1 MDRDLIDSFESKFK
15 SAFRNLKFAILVCAL
30 LFALCEPTHAQQ
42 PAKVP
47 RIAYL
52 STAGSSRNPGPQ
64 VEVFRQGLRDL
75 GYIEGKDIL
84 IEYRYLERNLERLPT
99 VLAELVQL
107 KVDVLY
113 VASLTGIRAA
123 KQATKTIPIVMI
135 TTADPVATGLID
147 SLARPGGNITGL
159 TLLTRELTGKQLE
172 LLKEVVPTASRV
184 GFLLDADSG
193 GATARFK
200 EYEAAARLLKISLQS
215 LTVRRENPNFERA
228 FQTAVKERV
237 DAFITVRSSVFIG
250 HRKQIADLAIKTRL
264 PSMNELNDYVEA
276 GGLMSYSTNTVDI
289 YRRAAVYIDKIL
301 KGAKPAD
308 LPVEQPTKFE
318 LVINLK
324 TAKQIGLTIPPNVLA
339 RADRVIR

>member
-1 MDRDLIDSFESKFK
+1 MEKAMKRWVLFLF
-15 SAFRNLKFAILVCAL
+15 AAILIWAVVHSAD
-30 LFALCEPTHAQQ
+30 AQQ
-42 PAKVP
+42 PTRIP
-47 RIAYL
+47 RIGYL

-84 IEYRYLERNLERLPT
+84 IEYRYLEGNLERLPT
-99 VLAELVQL
+99 VLADLVQL

-135 TTADPVATGLID
+135 TTADPIAAGLID
-147 SLARPGGNITGL
+147 SLAHPGGNITGL

-172 LLKEVVPTASRV
+172 LLKEVVPTTSRV

-193 GATARFK
+193 GASARFK
-200 EYEAAARLLKISLQS
+200 EYEAAARPLKISLQS
-215 LTVRRENPNFERA
+215 LTVRREKPNFERV

-237 DAFITVRSSVFIG
+237 DAFITVRSSLFTDN
-250 HRKQIADLAIKTRL
+250 RKQIADLGIKNRL
-264 PSMNELNDYVEA
+264 PSMNEINDYVEA
-276 GGLMSYSTNTVDI
+276 GGLMSYSANTVDI

-318 LVINLK
+318 FVVNLK

-339 RADRVIR
+339 RADRVIK

>member
-1 MDRDLIDSFESKFK
+1 MNRRIIISL
-15 SAFRNLKFAILVCAL
+15 LTTAL
-30 LFALCEPTHAQQ
+30 LSIAPLVEAQQ
-42 PAKVP
+42 SVKVP
-47 RIAYL
+47 RIVYL
-52 STAGSSRNPGPQ
+52 STAGTFRNPRPE
-64 VEVFRQGLRDL
+64 VELIRQGLRDL
-75 GYIEGKDIL
+75 GRIEGKDFL
-84 IEYRYLERNLERLPT
+84 FEYRLEGNLDRLPT

-107 KVDVLY
+107 KVDVLC

-135 TTADPVATGLID
+135 TTADPIAAGLID

-172 LLKEVVPTASRV
+172 LLKEVVPTTSRV
-184 GFLLDADSG
+184 GFLLDADS
-193 GATARFK
+193 ADASARFK
-200 EYEAAARLLKISLQS
+200 EYEVAARPLKMSLQS
-215 LTVRRENPNFERA
+215 LMVKRQNPNFERA

-237 DAFITVRSSVFIG
+237 DAFITVRSTLFTDNLQ
-250 HRKQIADLAIKTRL
+250 QIADLGIKNRL
-264 PSMNELNDYVEA
+264 PSMNEINDYVEA
-276 GGLMSYSTNTVDI
+276 GGLMSYSANTADI

-308 LPVEQPTKFE
+308 LPVEQPSKFDF
-318 LVINLK
+318 VVNLK